1 MGVFPLKKLF
11 NLFLTQKSLN
21 YENFTSDSLNICC
34 AILTKSH
41 LIYVVPA
48 VSGPKPLPPS
58 DKCCAVLTKAD
69 LPCLCTFKNSPM
81 LSTFKINSTLAME
94 LPSKCKL
101 DPPNCS
107 V

>member
-1 MGVFPLKKLF
+1 MEAKQNFVIFAAVLLMVAAIGMQMATAGDNNPLCGLSI
-11 NLFLTQKSLN
+11 NDLMTCKS
-21 YENFTSDSLNICC
+21 
-34 AILTKSH
+34 
-41 LIYVVPA
+41 A

-58 DKCCAVLTKAD
+58 DKCCAVLRKAD

-101 DPPNCS
+101 DSPNCDS
-107 V
+107 